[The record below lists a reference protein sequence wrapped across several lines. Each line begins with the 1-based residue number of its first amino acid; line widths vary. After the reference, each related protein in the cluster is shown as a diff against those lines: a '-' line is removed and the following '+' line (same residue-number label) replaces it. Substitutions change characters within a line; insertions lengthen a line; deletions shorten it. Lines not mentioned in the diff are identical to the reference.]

1 MQVEVF
7 KDSVVT
13 VMGLGR
19 FLQGS
24 GVGATKWLM
33 RHGAQ
38 TVITD
43 LKTEE
48 DLKESVKEVM
58 KWFSKYKADI
68 TDREIY
74 HPVFVMGEHHE
85 EDFANAQFVV
95 KNPDVPRESEFLKI
109 AKDHNVPVIS
119 DVSIF
124 YELDPHPFVAVTGAK
139 GKSTTVSM
147 IGDIM
152 LEVDERAVVA
162 GNIKVSPL
170 EFLDEIVEEREPRP
184 VTLELSSWLLET
196 LADVKRGPE
205 VAVLTNLYE
214 DHLNRYDS
222 MDHYIEA
229 KSVIFKNQT
238 SDQSCVLN
246 FDQDQTRELEPK
258 VPSRLFWFS
267 KSELPEGKFGA
278 FARGDEVV
286 WRTESGE
293 EVVMQKSE
301 LAQPGNH
308 NLENALAAIAVARLR
323 DVESETIREVLS
335 TFEGV
340 ADRQELV
347 DEIGGVKYVNDT
359 TATAP
364 AAAIAA
370 LQRFGQNS
378 NIVLLA
384 GGADKGL
391 GFDELGNVIRATCK
405 HVILFEG
412 TATDKLEAAIGKDV
426 STMRIDSMPKAVEAA
441 REIATKDDVV
451 LLSPGCASFGIFKN
465 EFDRGD
471 QFKEEVGKIGMSND
485 K

>member
-1 MQVEVF
+1 MKAEDFQ
-7 KDSVVT
+7 DAVVT

-38 TVITD
+38 CVITD
-43 LKTEE
+43 LKSEE
-48 DLKESVKEVM
+48 ELRDSIDEVM
-58 KWFSKYKADI
+58 KWFKKYKAEI
-68 TDREIY
+68 KTREIY

-85 EDFANAQFVV
+85 EDFINASFVV
-95 KNPDVPRESEFLKI
+95 QNPDVPRESEFLAL
-109 AKDHNVPVIS
+109 AKENKVQIIS
-119 DVSIF
+119 DVAIF
-124 YELDPHPFVAVTGAK
+124 YELNPHPFVAVTGAK

-147 IGDIM
+147 IGAIM
-152 LEVDERAVVA
+152 AEIDDRSVVA

-170 EFLDEIVEEREPRP
+170 EYLDEIMEEREPRP

-196 LADVKRGPE
+196 LDTIDRGPE

-214 DHLNRYDS
+214 EHLNRYDS
-222 MDHYIEA
+222 MDHYVEA
-229 KSVIFKNQT
+229 KGIIFKNQT
-238 SDQSCVLN
+238 ADQACVLN
-246 FDQDQTRELEPK
+246 FDQDRTRELEPK

-267 KSELPEGKFGA
+267 KTELPEGKFGA
-278 FARGDEVV
+278 FARGDELV
-286 WRTESGE
+286 WRNEDGE

-323 DVESETIREVLS
+323 DVESETIREALS

-340 ADRQELV
+340 ADRQELI
-347 DEIGGVKYVNDT
+347 DEIGGVKYINDT

-370 LQRFGQNS
+370 LQRFGQKGNV
-378 NIVLLA
+378 VLLA

-405 HVILFEG
+405 HVVLFEG
-412 TATDKLEAAIGKDV
+412 TATDKLAAAIGKDV
-426 STMRIDSMPKAVEAA
+426 STMRVDSMPKAVEAA
-441 REIATKDDVV
+441 REIATEGDVV

-471 QFKEEVGKIGMSND
+471 QFKEEVGKIS
-485 K
+485 